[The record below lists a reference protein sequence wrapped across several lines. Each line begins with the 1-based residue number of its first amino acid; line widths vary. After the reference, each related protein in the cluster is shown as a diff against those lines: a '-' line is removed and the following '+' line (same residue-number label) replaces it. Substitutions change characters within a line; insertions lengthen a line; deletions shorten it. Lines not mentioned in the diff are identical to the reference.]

1 VTTEQKSLQNIER
14 QLKELSRG
22 IRALNNTLVEVGRF
36 LKETLPEF
44 RDLTEELKLSDGREI
59 HTPATCDEL
68 CARYRFGRGHDIDCP
83 TLKEKHW
90 AGDACVD
97 GHVDLRAFPSP
108 SSTTPKN
115 PEEEEV
121 LPKPITVPDDESKTT
136 RHRVV
141 IIDKLGKRHE
151 IAFAEVRGTE
161 MQIYMTEHIGN
172 EIHDVMVREDIDHY
186 VIELPEGDRE
196 IHFPGNPWVR
206 NWPPHANGFF
216 LKPLLSSNNDEG

>member
-1 VTTEQKSLQNIER
+1 MTSGQENIRIIER
-14 QLKELSRG
+14 QLKELNRG
-22 IRALNNTLVEVGRF
+22 VTALNNTLVDIGRIF
-36 LKETLPEF
+36 KAHFPEPTDSIKDIRHLDGTSQGFDPAKILSESDLLVKEY
-44 RDLTEELKLSDGREI
+44 G
-59 HTPATCDEL
+59 
-68 CARYRFGRGHDIDCP
+68 
-83 TLKEKHW
+83 
-90 AGDACVD
+90 
-97 GHVDLRAFPSP
+97 
-108 SSTTPKN
+108 
-115 PEEEEV
+115 
-121 LPKPITVPDDESKTT
+121 ESITT

-161 MQIYMTEHIGN
+161 ISIFMTEHIGN

-216 LKPLLSSNNDEG
+216 LKPLPQASTSPPENSQDGDIWVQK